1 MTQVLHSTDV
11 VVAALAYAGDLMRL
25 RSWARL
31 RAGGDAGG
39 DSGEEGASGAPGLD
53 AAAAGADAGTGRET
67 LQPHA
72 AGQPHSLRERVLQA
86 FSTHDLPVH
95 KPLSL
100 PTLSLELACPG
111 EGGLK
116 KKETKKFKSLCAL
129 TMHAARNVVHTSI
142 APDTV

>member
-25 RSWARL
+25 RSRACA
-31 RAGGDAGG
+31 RAGGDAG
-39 DSGEEGASGAPGLD
+39 EEGAAGAPGLD
-53 AAAAGADAGTGRET
+53 AAAGEANAGLGRET
-67 LQPHA
+67 LEPHA

-111 EGGLK
+111 EHIYINACSMRCGAM
-116 KKETKKFKSLCAL
+116 CACQRRL
-129 TMHAARNVVHTSI
+129 LILFDCR
-142 APDTV
+142 